1 MINEIP
7 FIFRK
12 TKLGT
17 CVDPWREA
25 CNLPSPKE
33 SWLRNKHTGPY
44 ALLPVCRRR
53 LTSKIATRLQLPR
66 IAASAKATQKILRK
80 IQLRG
85 SGLSQSSSLCAAG
98 DLPALSVT
106 LSLASGL
113 AETASGSACAT
124 PLVLVVPLRCVTAE
138 STKAAPVVLVMS
150 TVNVQ
155 IPAQIPRSSPVR
167 HQLQRVGVTPL
178 SLQALVRAASLQVV
192 FQPKTESQMF
202 PKGSWEVVFCC
213 SCPAMPRRLCCGF
226 RTPAAD
232 KARWLGWRARP
243 VISRACAFNI
253 LESKLP
259 ITQCQHSKPF

>member
-1 MINEIP
+1 M
-7 FIFRK
+7 
-12 TKLGT
+12 
-17 CVDPWREA
+17 
-25 CNLPSPKE
+25 
-33 SWLRNKHTGPY
+33 
-44 ALLPVCRRR
+44 
-53 LTSKIATRLQLPR
+53 Q
-66 IAASAKATQKILRK
+66 KATYLKNRYEPAIAPYRCFCQGNTKNPQKNSAQRFGAVTKYL
-80 IQLRG
+80 
-85 SGLSQSSSLCAAG
+85 SLCRWG
-98 DLPALSVT
+98 PSCPVSDSV
-106 LSLASGL
+106 SESVL
-113 AETASGSACAT
+113 AETGSGSACAT
-124 PLVLVVPLRCVTAE
+124 SLVLVVPLRCVTAA